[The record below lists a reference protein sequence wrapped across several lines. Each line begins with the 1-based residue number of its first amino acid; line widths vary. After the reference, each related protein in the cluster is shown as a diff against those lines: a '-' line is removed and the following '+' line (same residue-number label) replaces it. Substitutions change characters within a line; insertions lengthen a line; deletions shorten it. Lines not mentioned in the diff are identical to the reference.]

1 MAAAKS
7 LEASGLIEI
16 EVTKSDRGGKTKV
29 VYKNRKTPDD
39 IGVTLA

>member
-29 VYKNRKTPDD
+29 VYKKRKTADD
-39 IGVTLA
+39 IGMTLA